1 MREVATAQ
9 KNACKKNSYVIIYQD
24 FEYKRAGKGQR
35 ARLVAAAEALLSIYT
50 RARGRG
56 EVKRVLAGA

>member
-1 MREVATAQ
+1 
-9 KNACKKNSYVIIYQD
+9 VILSIND